1 MAIALL
7 AEHDL
12 SQLSATTARAVAA
25 LAPMGLPIDI
35 LVIGANVGVVGGQ
48 AAAIEGVRKV
58 RVLDDAALEARG
70 AEALT
75 GVLLALKDEYS
86 HFAAVAGAIG
96 KDVLPRFAAKLDVS
110 PVTDVTAVHGPNR
123 FDRPIYAGNAIETV
137 SCNEDKVVL
146 TIRPSA
152 FSPVRSDGSA
162 PIEPLAAPTTSV
174 AEAAEFLVAH
184 RTVSDSPDLSTAR
197 IVVAGGIALGSTHN
211 FGMIERLA
219 AVLGA
224 AVGATRAA
232 VDANYAP
239 NDWQI
244 GQTGKAIAPDLYI
257 AIGISGA
264 LQHLA
269 GIQGARKI
277 VAINNDP
284 DAPLMQ
290 IADYRLVGD
299 LFEVVP
305 QLTVELEKRLGG
317 S

>member
-1 MAIALL
+1 MAVALL

-12 SQLSATTARAVAA
+12 SQLSETTARAVAA
-25 LAPMGLPIDI
+25 LGAVGLPVDI
-35 LVIGANVGVVGGQ
+35 LVIGANVGVAGGQ

-58 RVLDDAALEARG
+58 RVLDDVALEARG
-70 AEALT
+70 AEALAEI
-75 GVLLALKDEYS
+75 LLSLKDEYS
-86 HFAAVAGAIG
+86 HFAAIAGAIG

-110 PVTDVTAVHGPNR
+110 PVTDVIAVHGPNR

-137 SCNEDKVVL
+137 TCNETKIVL

-152 FSPVRSDGSA
+152 FSPARSDGSA
-162 PIEPLAAPTTSV
+162 PIEPLATPAASI
-174 AEAAEFLVAH
+174 ADAAEFLVAH
-184 RTVSDSPDLSTAR
+184 RTSSDTPDLSTAR
-197 IVVAGGIALGSTHN
+197 IVVAGGIALGSVHH
-211 FGMIERLA
+211 FEMIENLA
-219 AVLGA
+219 SVLGA

-232 VDANYAP
+232 VDASYAP

-277 VAINNDP
+277 VAINTDP

-305 QLTVELEKRLGG
+305 QLTAELEKRLNR
-317 S
+317 